1 VIIFLLLSHFFVQ
14 TIKKLTI
21 FGTSFFN
28 KNIFYRFNIMIEKES
43 NRNNSFYKIDYE
55 DTHTKYYRLALLYV
69 AILFPFSGLIYRFLS
84 KDIIDPIWM
93 RFTISGMFFTVY
105 FLSFKIKFIYKEFVS
120 FFNICLFIV
129 FFWAIYI
136 ASVNE
141 FNLLTSITFI
151 MVASINTAAVKK
163 AKYIF
168 LYSPISILIMSLFF
182 IHYRTHLEMGLTI
195 IILTITIQF
204 VIYLILKSKSDSEK
218 LLILSEKKIR
228 YLVEALGE
236 GIGIINKENIILYNN
251 PSASEIFGTFPDGLF
266 HKKLTQFV
274 LEENQNYFNN
284 RPILDEN
291 NSSQTFELH
300 IKSAD
305 NKEKTLLVTETLY
318 NLDINDFDG
327 TIMVFRDITDRKL
340 KEKELKEA
348 KAKAEESD
356 HLKSA
361 FLANMSHEIRT
372 PMNGILGF
380 TDLMRQSDLTGEEL
394 KHYSEIINKCC
405 NKLLRII
412 NDIIDISKIEAGMVE
427 AKPIKT
433 DLNDQLQLIYQFF
446 KHEAEAKGLKIF
458 VHYGLSNEKAII
470 KTDVDKFYSIT
481 TNLVKNAIKYSHKGQ
496 IDFGYSLIEKNGKS
510 MLQFFVKDTGIGIP
524 QERQQSVFER
534 FVQADIEDR
543 NAYQGSGLGLSIAKA
558 YVEMLQG
565 KIWVESEEGFGSSFY
580 FTIPYCEV
588 KKEVHTLKIS

>member
-1 VIIFLLLSHFFVQ
+1 
-14 TIKKLTI
+14 
-21 FGTSFFN
+21 
-28 KNIFYRFNIMIEKES
+28 MIEKES
-43 NRNNSFYKIDYE
+43 NRNNTFYKIDYE

-93 RFTISGMFFTVY
+93 RFTISGIFFTVY

-394 KHYSEIINKCC
+394 KHYNEIINKCC